1 MPGVFGAVERPSDS
15 AAVGSAECHRQDQ
28 NRIAAQRDGKMP
40 FILLESGAHLLT
52 EAGADVLREGEGL
65 NVVIV
70 IGVPVRAVSGPA
82 SAPIGVMWGE
92 QAALVPTIIFD
103 FCDVL
108 WLGEEITA
116 ARMTAS

>member
-40 FILLESGAHLLT
+40 FILLES
-52 EAGADVLREGEGL
+52 GADVLREGEGL